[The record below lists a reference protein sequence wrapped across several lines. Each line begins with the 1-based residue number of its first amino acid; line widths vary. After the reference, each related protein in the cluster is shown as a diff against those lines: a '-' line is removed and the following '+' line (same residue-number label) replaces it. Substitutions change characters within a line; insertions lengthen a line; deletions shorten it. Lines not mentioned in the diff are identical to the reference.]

1 MSGISK
7 SGFSLIEI
15 MVVIGM
21 IAALATMIVPAFVNL
36 MPRSERKQFIARL
49 NELTT
54 FAWRHAVTTDQVQMV
69 FFNLKTKTITIL
81 SVKNDEQDTGSFG
94 EPKGQPVRGAYLK
107 TSVKIPA
114 SIKIDQFIIQGVDTL
129 EKKAKDSA
137 QAWFFIMPNGLAQD
151 VIINLYDTKD
161 KVSGKYRR
169 TGLVL
174 NPFSAQ
180 FRVYDEYKK

>member
-15 MVVIGM
+15 MVVIGL

-36 MPRSERKQFIARL
+36 IPRSERKQFIARL

-54 FAWRHAVTTDQVQMV
+54 FAWRQAVATDQVHMV
-69 FFNLKTKTITIL
+69 FFNFKTKRITVSSI
-81 SVKNDEQDTGSFG
+81 KNNEKELGPFG

-107 TSVKIPA
+107 TSLAIPA
-114 SIKIDQFIIQGVDTL
+114 GIKIDQLLIEGVDTL
-129 EKKAKDSA
+129 ERKVKDSA
-137 QAWFFIMPNGLAQD
+137 QAWFFIMPNGLAQN
-151 VIINLYDTKD
+151 VIINMYDTKD
-161 KVSGKYRR
+161 KVAGKYRKA
-169 TGLVL
+169 GLVL

-180 FRVYDEYKK
+180 FSVYDEYKK